1 MRSKV
6 TLISYFSTGLYH
18 FTTHHPVPLSTGE
31 WLLSFW
37 DAHLEAKKNLD
48 PKLRPFEAI
57 VEEGEMI
64 FVPHGFWH
72 MVVNLDDCIAIT
84 QNYVSTS
91 NLGDCLKFLRE
102 KPDQISGESQTFG
115 TRHSYCHCLCTSL
128 SHCPCFTLS
137 LYFFHSFLTH
147 CKNSCISFL
156 TNYNLSYYIL
166 SVYCCI
172 VRCAGSDR

>member
-1 MRSKV
+1 MAYMNLRSYEV
-6 TLISYFSTGLYH
+6 SPAFTSTHLCPL
-18 FTTHHPVPLSTGE
+18 TSLHPVPLSTGE

-64 FVPHGFWH
+64 FVPHGYWH

-102 KPDQISGESQTFG
+102 KPDQISGG
-115 TRHSYCHCLCTSL
+115 
-128 SHCPCFTLS
+128 
-137 LYFFHSFLTH
+137 
-147 CKNSCISFL
+147 
-156 TNYNLSYYIL
+156 
-166 SVYCCI
+166 
-172 VRCAGSDR
+172 